1 MVMAR
6 MRSGFAVI
14 GDTQHLPGYSLLL
27 CELRAVNHLSDRP
40 LHQRVHFLLDLS
52 LIGEA
57 IEITCGT
64 ADCAAS
70 TTRVR
75 QR

>member
-27 CELRAVNHLSDRP
+27 VRG
-40 LHQRVHFLLDLS
+40 LL
-52 LIGEA
+52 GQA
-57 IEITCGT
+57 I
-64 ADCAAS
+64 
-70 TTRVR
+70 
-75 QR
+75 